1 MLKRGEESKFTSWYF
16 EVDRRLLWCIAAL
29 ALVGI
34 VAMFTAGSVAAE
46 RMNPPQPWHYFFI
59 KMLPWYFAGLFTLF
73 VASMLPRKW
82 VLGLASLNVAV
93 CFLLL
98 LMTLVAPV
106 TIKGS
111 HRWVSIFGF
120 SVMPSDLMK
129 PGFIILTAWFLARM
143 KRIAGDDIFMSR
155 RAWRIDGWWPYLAFF
170 LPSIAIIF
178 FHPDV
183 GTMMLY
189 LAVFGIMIYIAGAP
203 WKILGVLGA
212 GAVGA
217 LGVAFFT
224 MSHVRGRILNL
235 FGRGGDGYQ
244 IRQSIQSIQ
253 HGGLLGSGD
262 DSFVKQSLPD
272 AHTDFV
278 FAALS
283 EDYGAIL
290 AILLLCVLLYVLKR
304 LVVNARRAHDKMV
317 FFAAAGAFALFG
329 AQVCINLMSSL
340 HIFAPKGMTLP
351 FISYGGSSFVAF
363 CLLFG
368 MVLALVREDRWK

>member
-1 MLKRGEESKFTSWYF
+1 MLHRGEESKFTSWYF
-16 EVDRRLLWCIAAL
+16 EIDRILLWCIAGL

-34 VAMFTAGSVAAE
+34 IAMFTAGSVAAE
-46 RMNPPQPWHYFFI
+46 RMNPPQPWHYFFL
-59 KMLPWYFAGLFTLF
+59 KMLPWYGIGLVTLF
-73 VASMLPRKW
+73 AASMMPRKW
-82 VLGLASLNVAV
+82 IVGISAANVAV
-93 CFLLL
+93 CFMLLL
-98 LMTLVAPV
+98 VTIAAPV

-111 HRWVSIFGF
+111 HRWVSLFGF
-120 SVMPSDLMK
+120 SVMPSDLIK
-129 PGFIILTAWFLARM
+129 PGFIIMTAWFLARM
-143 KRIAGDDIFMSR
+143 KRIAGDDIFLSK
-155 RAWRIDGWWPYLAFF
+155 RAWRMDGWPAYLALF
-170 LPSIAIIF
+170 LPGVMIIF

-183 GTMMLY
+183 GTMLLY
-189 LAVFGIMIYIAGAP
+189 MAVFGIMIFIAGAP
-203 WKILGVLGA
+203 WKIIGVLAA
-212 GAVGA
+212 GAAAA
-217 LGVAFFT
+217 LGAAFLT
-224 MSHVRGRILNL
+224 MSHVHHRIMNL
-235 FGRGGDGYQ
+235 FGQGGEGYQ
-244 IRQSIQSIQ
+244 VKQSLQSIQ

-278 FAALS
+278 YAALS

-290 AILLLCVLLYVLKR
+290 AVLLLFVLIYVMRR
-304 LVVNARRAHDKMV
+304 LIENARRAHDRFV

-329 AQVCINLMSSL
+329 TQVCINLMSTL